1 MWIIADLFLRIC
13 ERFGDL
19 ASQGALVK
27 GVDKVCDLDLRE
39 LFVEGKERVHVDLQQ
54 PCQRR
59 QECDVWKRAS
69 ALPFIDSRRCHAQ
82 CVSDLLLREVVGFA
96 VSADLFTNV
105 HDDDLL

>member
-1 MWIIADLFLRIC
+1 MRALYLAPFRRNGRERETGREQRRAGVEQRRAVWIIADLFLRIC

-39 LFVEGKERVHVDLQQ
+39 LFVEGKERVHVDLQK

-59 QECDVWKRAS
+59 QECDVWK
-69 ALPFIDSRRCHAQ
+69 
-82 CVSDLLLREVVGFA
+82 
-96 VSADLFTNV
+96 
-105 HDDDLL
+105 